1 MRRGQNDGVRQAQT
15 AVTSSPPRGALRRPG
30 IEGHHADPHR
40 SNRFAGI
47 GDAVDTCKGHHR
59 LAVGTGWDYELRRR
73 LVSGIDVIY
82 GTPVMSVC
90 VV

>member
-15 AVTSSPPRGALRRPG
+15 AVTSSQLRGALRRPG

-59 LAVGTGWDYELRRR
+59 LAVGAGRDDELCRGF
-73 LVSGIDVIY
+73 VSGFDVLN
-82 GTPVMSVC
+82 GAPVMGVC
-90 VV
+90 AV